1 MRARMLWQRDRDAV
15 RSQKYDMSPKHK
27 AAPLPGQAQS
37 QIQPTAA
44 KPNWFLTVLVI
55 ASIAVVIL
63 GIVLLKDR
71 QEPTVTL
78 SAAQGGSPAAVSGPA
93 AVSNPEAV
101 NGPFRSVQ
109 PADQLTQALAGG
121 KPALVFM
128 HSTTCQSCKDMM
140 KVVDQVYPEFAGQVA
155 LVDVDVNDNAN
166 GPLMQKLGLRYIP
179 TIVVYN
185 REGKASQNVGA
196 MKPDA
201 FRAFL
206 RQRALGG

>member
-1 MRARMLWQRDRDAV
+1 LWQRDRDAV
-15 RSQKYDMSPKHK
+15 RSQNYGMSPKHK
-27 AAPLPGQAQS
+27 ATTLPPQEQS
-37 QIQPTAA
+37 RAKPAAA
-44 KPNWFLTVLVI
+44 KLNWFLAALVI

-201 FRAFL
+201 FRTFL
-206 RQRALGG
+206 RQRGLGG